1 MPAPVSTVHLSD
13 DAWTAF
19 QDSLYERDNR
29 LERRVDGQTY
39 PLDERVD
46 LWVLSAHAEAFF
58 SQDIDPEVWDTLADL
73 ELEAANEEDA
83 WAMIREFYLERGNVL
98 VVIGDGV
105 GEDREEWI
113 FSEALASRLGLL

>member
-1 MPAPVSTVHLSD
+1 MPAPLPTVHLTE

-19 QDSLYERDNR
+19 QTSLYERDDR
-29 LERRVDGQTY
+29 LERRADGQTY

-46 LWVLSAHAEAFF
+46 AWVLSGHAEAIF

-73 ELEAANEEDA
+73 ELEAATEEDA
-83 WAMIREFYLERGNVL
+83 WNMIRDFYLERGNVL

-113 FSEALASRLGLL
+113 FSEPLASRLGLA